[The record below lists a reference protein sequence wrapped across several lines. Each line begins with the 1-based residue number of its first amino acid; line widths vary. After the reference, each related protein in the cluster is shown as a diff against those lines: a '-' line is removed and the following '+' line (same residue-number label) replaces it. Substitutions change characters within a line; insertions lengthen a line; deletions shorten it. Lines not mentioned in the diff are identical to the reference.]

1 METMPEQAQLPPFAF
16 QLRSALQFFLLIAL
30 AAAALAAT
38 LAAQATAPADAVL
51 VHARIYTLNARQP
64 WAEALA
70 VRGGNIVAVGTE
82 PQIKKYRG
90 PSTRVIDAGG
100 RLVLPGFTDC
110 HIHFM
115 DGSLSLER
123 INVEDVKTIAGI
135 QQRVKEFAAAHPKD
149 PWILGRGWSYDV
161 FGTAALPD
169 KKYLD
174 EVVPDRPVLLEG
186 YDGHTYWANSK
197 ALQAAGIN
205 RNTPD
210 PPNGKI
216 VRDAQ
221 GEPTGALKEDAAVEL
236 VQRVVPQPTREE
248 RLQAL
253 RQGMAAANKAG
264 LVRVHSAG
272 GDFAYLDLLNQ
283 LRNQGQLTLRFYVS
297 DIARPPELTADEI
310 KKLEG
315 ARAKYHDSWI
325 SGGAVKFFLDGV
337 VESHTAAML
346 QPYTDDPSQSGKLF
360 WDPAKYKQAVAE
372 LNGRGFQIFTHAIG
386 DRSVRLAL
394 DAYEAS
400 YRNSAVKDLRDRVE
414 HIETISLAD
423 IPRFGHLGVIAS
435 MQPLHAYPD
444 ADTLKVWSPNIGP
457 ERTTRAWVWHSIA
470 GSGGRLAFGSDWP
483 VVTLSPWPGVQTA
496 LTRKTAEGTP
506 AGGFV
511 PSERITLPQVI
522 EAYTLGAAYAG
533 HREKTEGSLEPGKVA
548 DLIILNQDLFKI
560 PANQTNKT
568 QVLLTMV
575 GGKVAYHAL
584 DFTGNA
590 APAGGK

>member
-1 METMPEQAQLPPFAF
+1 MQPYEGRAHSPRLSPQL
-16 QLRSALQFFLLIAL
+16 S
-30 AAAALAAT
+30 LAAT
-38 LAAQATAPADAVL
+38 PILLFLAWFAFAATAMAQTATTADSIL
-51 VHARIYTLNARQP
+51 VNARIYTVNARQP

-70 VRGGNIVAVGTE
+70 VRGGNLVAVGTAA
-82 PQIKKYRG
+82 QIEKYRA

-123 INVEDVKTIAGI
+123 INLEDVKTISGI

-161 FGTAALPD
+161 FGAAALPD

-197 ALQAAGIN
+197 VLAAAGIT

-210 PPNGKI
+210 PANGKI

-221 GEPTGALKEDAAVEL
+221 GEPTGALKEDAAAEL
-236 VQRVVPQPTREE
+236 VQHVVPQPTREE

-253 RQGMAAANKAG
+253 LQGMRTANKAG

-272 GDFAYLDLLNQ
+272 GDFDYLALLDQ
-283 LRNQGQLTLRFYVS
+283 LRKQGQLTLRFYVS
-297 DIARPPELTADEI
+297 DVARPPELTKAEI
-310 KKLEG
+310 TRLEK
-315 ARAKYHDSWI
+315 ARAKYHDQWI

-337 VESHTAAML
+337 IESHTAAML

-372 LNGRGFQIFTHAIG
+372 LDRRGFQIFTHAIG

-394 DAYEAS
+394 DS
-400 YRNSAVKDLRDRVE
+400 YQAAHQANRTRDSRDRIE
-414 HIETISLAD
+414 HIETISAAD
-423 IPRFGHLGVIAS
+423 IPRFGQLGVVAS
-435 MQPLHAYPD
+435 MQPLHSYPD
-444 ADTLKVWSPNIGP
+444 DDTLKVWSPNIGP
-457 ERTTRAWVWHSIA
+457 ERTTRAWAWHSIA
-470 GSGGRLAFGSDWP
+470 AVGGHLAFGSDWP

-496 LTRKTAEGTP
+496 LTRQTAEGAP
-506 AGGFV
+506 AAGFV
-511 PSERITLPQVI
+511 PSERVTLEQTI
-522 EAYTLGAAYAG
+522 EGYTLGAAYAG

-548 DLIILNQDLFKI
+548 DFIILNQDLFKV
-560 PANQTNKT
+560 PANQANKT
-568 QVLLTMV
+568 QALLTMV
-575 GGKVAYHAL
+575 GGKVVYQAPE
-584 DFTGNA
+584 FTGQA
-590 APAGGK
+590 AGEK

>member
-1 METMPEQAQLPPFAF
+1 MALSAIGVAQHAI
-16 QLRSALQFFLLIAL
+16 SADTVLLNG
-30 AAAALAAT
+30 
-38 LAAQATAPADAVL
+38 
-51 VHARIYTLNARQP
+51 RIYTVNPRQP

-70 VRGGNIVAVGTE
+70 VRGGNIVAVGTAA
-82 PQIKKYRG
+82 QIQKYRG
-90 PSTRVIDAGG
+90 PSTKVIDAGG

-110 HIHFM
+110 HIHFLG
-115 DGSLSLER
+115 GSLSLQR
-123 INVEDVKTIAGI
+123 INLEDVKTISGI

-161 FGTAALPD
+161 FGAAALPD

-174 EVVPDRPVLLEG
+174 EVVPDRPVFLEG

-197 ALQAAGIN
+197 ALAAARIT

-210 PPNGKI
+210 PPTGKI

-221 GEPTGALKEDAAVEL
+221 GEPTGALKEDAAAEL
-236 VQRVVPQPTREE
+236 VEPVIPQPTREE

-253 RQGMAAANKAG
+253 RQGMHEANKAG

-272 GDFAYLDLLNQ
+272 GDFEFLPLFDQ
-283 LRNQGQLTLRFYVS
+283 LRQQGQLTVRFYVS
-297 DIARPPELTADEI
+297 DIVRPPELTPEEI
-310 KKLEG
+310 NKLEQ
-315 ARAKYHDSWI
+315 ARARYHDGWI

-337 VESHTAAML
+337 IESHTAAML

-372 LNGRGFQIFTHAIG
+372 LDRRGFQIFTHAIG

-394 DAYEAS
+394 DS
-400 YRNSAVKDLRDRVE
+400 YQAAHQANRTKDSRDRVE
-414 HIETISLAD
+414 HIETISAAD
-423 IPRFGHLGVIAS
+423 IPRFGQLGVIAS

-470 GSGGRLAFGSDWP
+470 SGGGHLAFGSDWP

-533 HREKTEGSLEPGKVA
+533 HREKTEGSLAAGKVA
-548 DLIILNQDLFKI
+548 DLIVLNQDLFKV
-560 PANQTNKT
+560 PADQTNKT
-568 QVLLTMV
+568 QVLLTIV
-575 GGKVAYHAL
+575 GGKVVYQSPA
-584 DFTGNA
+584 FTGSPV
-590 APAGGK
+590 PAGAK

>member
-1 METMPEQAQLPPFAF
+1 MNSSLPLEQSSP
-16 QLRSALQFFLLIAL
+16 LRCLSSSVKLLLLFLTTLAISSIA
-30 AAAALAAT
+30 
-38 LAAQATAPADAVL
+38 AAQAHPPADAVL
-51 VHARIYTLNARQP
+51 LHARIYTVNAHQP

-70 VRGGNIVAVGTE
+70 IRDSRIVAVGTE
-82 PQIKKYRG
+82 QQIEKYRG

-100 RLVLPGFTDC
+100 HLVLPGFTDC

-123 INVEDVKTIAGI
+123 INLDDVKTIAGI

-161 FGTAALPD
+161 FGKTALPD

-174 EVVPDRPVLLEG
+174 QVVPDRPVLLEG
-186 YDGHTYWANSK
+186 YDGHTYWVNSK
-197 ALQAAGIN
+197 ALAAAGIT

-221 GEPTGALKEDAAVEL
+221 GEPTGALKEDAAAEL
-236 VQRVVPQPTREE
+236 VERVVPQPTREQ

-253 RQGMAAANKAG
+253 LQGMAAANRAG

-272 GDFAYLDLLNQ
+272 GDFAYLDLLDE
-283 LRNQGQLTLRFYVS
+283 LRQQGRLTLRFYVS
-297 DIARPPELTADEI
+297 DIARPPELTSAEI
-310 KKLEG
+310 SKLG
-315 ARAKYHDSWI
+315 QARAKYHDEWI

-337 VESHTAAML
+337 IESHTAAML

-372 LNGRGFQIFTHAIG
+372 LNGRGFQVFTHAIG

-394 DAYEAS
+394 DAYQDS
-400 YRNSAVKDLRDRVE
+400 YRRSSVKDLRDRVE
-414 HIETISLAD
+414 HIETISAAD
-423 IPRFGHLGVIAS
+423 IPRFGQLGVIAS

-457 ERTTRAWVWHSIA
+457 ERTSRAWVWHSILA
-470 GSGGRLAFGSDWP
+470 SGGHLAFGSDWP
-483 VVTLSPWPGVQTA
+483 VVTLNPWPGVQTA
-496 LTRKTAEGTP
+496 LTRETAEGTP

-511 PSERITLPQVI
+511 PGERITLAQTI
-522 EAYTLGAAYAG
+522 AAYTLGAAYAG

-548 DLIILNQDLFKI
+548 DLIVLDQDLFTI
-560 PANQTNKT
+560 PANQTDKT
-568 QVLLTMV
+568 QVLMTMV
-575 GGKVAYHAL
+575 GGKVVYRAPA
-584 DFTGNA
+584 FTGA
-590 APAGGK
+590 VGAK

>member
-1 METMPEQAQLPPFAF
+1 MESAERSRLLHSRLLSAF
-16 QLRSALQFFLLIAL
+16 QLFALIF
-30 AAAALAAT
+30 AALS
-38 LAAQATAPADAVL
+38 LGAAQSLPAADTL
-51 VHARIYTLNARQP
+51 VVNARLYTVNSRQP

-70 VRGGNIVAVGTE
+70 VRGGNIVAVGTAA
-82 PQIKKYRG
+82 QIEKYRG

-100 RLVLPGFTDC
+100 RLILPGFTDC

-115 DGSLSLER
+115 DGSLSLQR

-135 QQRVKEFAAAHPKD
+135 QEAVRKFAAAHPRD

-161 FGTAALPD
+161 FGKAALPD

-197 ALQAAGIN
+197 ALAAAGIT

-236 VQRVVPQPTREE
+236 VQRVVPQPSREE
-248 RLQAL
+248 RMQAL

-272 GDFAYLDLLNQ
+272 GDFAYLDLLNE
-283 LRNQGQLTLRFYVS
+283 LRGRGQLTLRFYVS
-297 DIARPPELTADEI
+297 DIARPPQLTAEEI
-310 KKLEG
+310 AKLEH
-315 ARAKYHDSWI
+315 ARAQYHDQWI
-325 SGGAVKFFLDGV
+325 SGGTVKFFLDGV

-346 QPYTDDPSQSGKLF
+346 QPYADDPSQSGKLF
-360 WDPAKYKQAVAE
+360 WEPDKYKQAVAE
-372 LNGRGFQIFTHAIG
+372 LNGRGFQVFTHAIG
-386 DRSVRLAL
+386 DRAVRLAL
-394 DAYEAS
+394 DSYEAS
-400 YRNSAVKDLRDRVE
+400 YQAHKGKDLRDRVE
-414 HIETISLAD
+414 HIETISASDLS
-423 IPRFGHLGVIAS
+423 RFGQLGVIAS
-435 MQPLHAYPD
+435 MQPLHSYPD

-457 ERTTRAWVWHSIA
+457 ERTTRAWVWHSITA
-470 GSGGRLAFGSDWP
+470 SGGRLAFGSDWP

-496 LTRKTAEGTP
+496 LTRQTAAGTP

-511 PSERITLPQVI
+511 PSERITLPQTI

-533 HREKTEGSLEPGKVA
+533 HREKTEGSLQPGKAA
-548 DLIILNQDLFKI
+548 DLIVLNQDLFKI
-560 PANQTNKT
+560 PANQANKT

-575 GGKVAYHAL
+575 GGKVVYQAP
-584 DFTGNA
+584 DFTGQ
-590 APAGGK
+590 APAGAK

>member
-1 METMPEQAQLPPFAF
+1 VVA
-16 QLRSALQFFLLIAL
+16 
-30 AAAALAAT
+30 
-38 LAAQATAPADAVL
+38 AAQAPPPADTVV
-51 VHARIYTLNARQP
+51 VHARVYTVNSRHP

-70 VRGGNIVAVGTE
+70 VRGGNIVAVGTAA
-82 PQIKKYRG
+82 QIEKYRG
-90 PSTRVIDAGG
+90 ASTHVIDAGG

-115 DGSLSLER
+115 DGSLSLAR

-135 QQRVKEFAAAHPKD
+135 QEAVKKFAAAHPKD

-161 FGTAALPD
+161 FGKSALPH

-174 EVVPDRPVLLEG
+174 EVVPDRPVFLEG

-197 ALQAAGIN
+197 ALAAAGIT

-221 GEPTGALKEDAAVEL
+221 GEPTGALKEDAAAEL
-236 VQRVVPQPTREE
+236 VQRVIPQPSREE

-272 GDFAYLDLLNQ
+272 GDFAYLDLLNE
-283 LRNQGQLTLRFYVS
+283 LRERGQLNLRFYVS
-297 DIARPPELTADEI
+297 DIARPPQLTTEEI
-310 KKLEG
+310 NKLEQ
-315 ARAKYHDSWI
+315 ARAKYHDEWI

-360 WDPAKYKQAVAE
+360 WDPDKYKQAVAE
-372 LNGRGFQIFTHAIG
+372 LNGRGFQVFTHAIG
-386 DRSVRLAL
+386 DRAVRLAL
-394 DAYEAS
+394 DSYAAAYQAN
-400 YRNSAVKDLRDRVE
+400 RTKDLRDRVE
-414 HIETISLAD
+414 HIETISAAD
-423 IPRFGHLGVIAS
+423 IPRFGQLGVIAS
-435 MQPLHAYPD
+435 MQPLHAYPN

-457 ERTTRAWVWHSIA
+457 ERTTRAWVWHSILA
-470 GSGGRLAFGSDWP
+470 SGGHLAFGSDWP
-483 VVTLSPWPGVQTA
+483 VVTLNPWPGVQTA
-496 LTRKTAEGTP
+496 LTRQTAEGTP

-511 PSERITLPQVI
+511 PSERITLPQTI

-560 PANQTNKT
+560 PANQADKT
-568 QVLLTMV
+568 QVMLTMV
-575 GGKVAYHAL
+575 GGKVVYQAP
-584 DFTGNA
+584 DFTGQ
-590 APAGGK
+590 APAGAP

>member
-1 METMPEQAQLPPFAF
+1 MESAERAQL
-16 QLRSALQFFLLIAL
+16 LRSRLLFAIQILGLLL
-30 AAAALAAT
+30 AALSAGA
-38 LAAQATAPADAVL
+38 AAQTLPPADTV
-51 VHARIYTLNARQP
+51 VVNARLYTVNSRQP

-70 VRGGNIVAVGTE
+70 VRGGNIVAVGTKA
-82 PQIKKYRG
+82 QIEKYRG

-115 DGSLSLER
+115 DGSLSLQR

-135 QQRVKEFAAAHPKD
+135 QKAVKQFAAAHPKD

-161 FGTAALPD
+161 FGKAALPD

-197 ALQAAGIN
+197 ALAAAGIT

-236 VQRVVPQPTREE
+236 VQRVVPQPSREE

-283 LRNQGQLTLRFYVS
+283 LRENGQLTLRFYVS
-297 DIARPPELTADEI
+297 DIARPPQLTTMEI
-310 KKLEG
+310 NKLER
-315 ARAKYHDSWI
+315 ARAKYHDPWI

-337 VESHTAAML
+337 IESHTAAML
-346 QPYTDDPSQSGKLF
+346 QPYADDLSQSGKLF
-360 WDPAKYKQAVAE
+360 WDPDKYKHAVAE
-372 LNGRGFQIFTHAIG
+372 LNGRGFQVFTHAIG
-386 DRSVRLAL
+386 DRAVRLAL
-394 DAYEAS
+394 DSYEAS
-400 YRNSAVKDLRDRVE
+400 YQAHEGKDLRDRVE
-414 HIETISLAD
+414 HIETISAAD
-423 IPRFGHLGVIAS
+423 IPRFGKLGVIAS

-457 ERTTRAWVWHSIA
+457 ERTTRAWVWHSISA
-470 GSGGRLAFGSDWP
+470 SGGRLAFGSDWP

-496 LTRKTAEGTP
+496 LTRQTAEGTP
-506 AGGFV
+506 AAGFV
-511 PSERITLPQVI
+511 PSERITLPQTI

-533 HREKTEGSLEPGKVA
+533 HRDKTEGSLESGKVA
-548 DLIILNQDLFKI
+548 DLIIINQDLFKI
-560 PANQTNKT
+560 PANQADKT

-575 GGKVAYHAL
+575 GGKVVYQAAE
-584 DFTGNA
+584 FTGQ
-590 APAGGK
+590 APAGAQ

>member
-1 METMPEQAQLPPFAF
+1 MESAERAQLPPSRLLCVIQILVLLFA
-16 QLRSALQFFLLIAL
+16 ALS
-30 AAAALAAT
+30 AAAA
-38 LAAQATAPADAVL
+38 AQALPPADTV
-51 VHARIYTLNARQP
+51 VVNARIYTVNPRQP

-70 VRGGNIVAVGTE
+70 IRGGNIVAAGTAA
-82 PQIKKYRG
+82 QIEKYRG
-90 PSTRVIDAGG
+90 PATRVIDAGG

-135 QQRVKEFAAAHPKD
+135 QQVVKKFAAAHPKD

-161 FGTAALPD
+161 FGKAALPD

-197 ALQAAGIN
+197 ALAAAGIT

-221 GEPTGALKEDAAVEL
+221 GEPSGALKEDAAVEL
-236 VQRVVPQPTREE
+236 VQRVIPQPSREE

-253 RQGMAAANKAG
+253 RQGIAAANKSG

-272 GDFAYLDLLNQ
+272 GDFAYLDLLNE
-283 LRNQGQLTLRFYVS
+283 LRERGQLTLRFYVS
-297 DIARPPELTADEI
+297 DIARPPQLTTEEI
-310 KKLEG
+310 NKLEQ
-315 ARAKYHDSWI
+315 ARAKYHDQWI

-346 QPYTDDPSQSGKLF
+346 QPYADDPSQSGKLF
-360 WDPAKYKQAVAE
+360 WDPDKYKQAVAE
-372 LNGRGFQIFTHAIG
+372 LNGRGFQVFTHAIG
-386 DRSVRLAL
+386 DRAVRLAL
-394 DAYEAS
+394 DSYAAS
-400 YRNSAVKDLRDRVE
+400 YQANIGKDLRDRVE
-414 HIETISLAD
+414 HIETISAAD
-423 IPRFGHLGVIAS
+423 IPRFGKLGVIAS
-435 MQPLHAYPD
+435 MQPLHSYPD
-444 ADTLKVWSPNIGP
+444 ADTLQVWSPNIGP

-470 GSGGRLAFGSDWP
+470 ASGGSLAFGSDWP

-496 LTRKTAEGTP
+496 LTRQTAAGMP
-506 AGGFV
+506 ADGFV
-511 PSERITLPQVI
+511 PSERITLPQTI

-560 PANQTNKT
+560 PSNQANQT
-568 QVLLTMV
+568 QVMLTMV
-575 GGKVAYHAL
+575 GGKVVYQ
-584 DFTGNA
+584 DPEFTSE
-590 APAGGK
+590 APAGAP

>member
-1 METMPEQAQLPPFAF
+1 METIPEQAQSPRSAF
-16 QLRSALQFFLLIAL
+16 QLRSALQLFLLIAL
-30 AAAALAAT
+30 AATALAAT
-38 LAAQATAPADAVL
+38 LAAQVTPLADIVL
-51 VHARIYTLNARQP
+51 VHARIYTVNARQP

-70 VRGGNIVAVGTE
+70 IRGGNIVAVGTE
-82 PQIKKYRG
+82 PQIQKYRG

-115 DGSLSLER
+115 NGSLSLQR
-123 INVEDVKTIAGI
+123 INVEDVKTIAAI
-135 QQRVKEFAAAHPKD
+135 QQRVKEFASAHPKD

-174 EVVPDRPVLLEG
+174 EVVSDRPVLLEG

-197 ALQAAGIN
+197 ALAAAGIT

-221 GEPTGALKEDAAVEL
+221 GEPTGALKEDAAAEL

-253 RQGMAAANKAG
+253 RQGMAAANQAG

-272 GDFAYLDLLNQ
+272 GDFAYLDLLDE

-297 DIARPPELTADEI
+297 DIVRPPELTTVEI
-310 KKLEG
+310 TKLEK
-315 ARAKYHDSWI
+315 ARAKYHDAWI

-337 VESHTAAML
+337 IESHTAAML

-372 LNGRGFQIFTHAIG
+372 LNGRRFQIFTHAIG

-394 DAYEAS
+394 DAYQAS
-400 YRNSAVKDLRDRVE
+400 YRSSTVKDLRDRVE
-414 HIETISLAD
+414 HIETISAAD
-423 IPRFGHLGVIAS
+423 IPRFGQLGVIAS

-470 GSGGRLAFGSDWP
+470 ASGGRLAFGSDWP

-522 EAYTLGAAYAG
+522 AGYTLGAAYAG
-533 HREKTEGSLEPGKVA
+533 HREKTEGALEPGKVA
-548 DLIILNQDLFKI
+548 DLIVLNQDLFKI
-560 PANQTNKT
+560 PANQTDNTK
-568 QVLLTMV
+568 VLLTMV
-575 GGKVAYHAL
+575 GGKVVYQAPA
-584 DFTGNA
+584 FSGNP

>member
-1 METMPEQAQLPPFAF
+1 MESAERAQLPHSRLHFAIQILVLVF
-16 QLRSALQFFLLIAL
+16 AALYAG
-30 AAAALAAT
+30 AAAQSLPAADT
-38 LAAQATAPADAVL
+38 LV
-51 VHARIYTLNARQP
+51 VNARLYTVNSRQP

-70 VRGGNIVAVGTE
+70 VRGGNIVAVGTAA
-82 PQIKKYRG
+82 QIEKYRG

-100 RLVLPGFTDC
+100 RLILPGFTDC

-115 DGSLSLER
+115 DGSLSLQR

-135 QQRVKEFAAAHPKD
+135 QEAVRKFAAAHPKD
-149 PWILGRGWSYDV
+149 SWILGRGWSYDV
-161 FGTAALPD
+161 FGKAALPD

-197 ALQAAGIN
+197 ALAAAGIT

-221 GEPTGALKEDAAVEL
+221 DEPTGALKEDAAVEL
-236 VQRVVPQPTREE
+236 VQRVVPQPSREE

-272 GDFAYLDLLNQ
+272 GDFAYLDLLNE
-283 LRNQGQLTLRFYVS
+283 LRGRGQLTLRFYVS
-297 DIARPPELTADEI
+297 DIARPPQLTAEEI
-310 KKLEG
+310 AKLEH
-315 ARAKYHDSWI
+315 ARAQYHDQWI

-346 QPYTDDPSQSGKLF
+346 QPYADDPSQSGKLF
-360 WDPAKYKQAVAE
+360 WEPDKYKQAVAE
-372 LNGRGFQIFTHAIG
+372 LNGRGFQVFTHAIG
-386 DRSVRLAL
+386 DRAVRLAL
-394 DAYEAS
+394 DSYEAS
-400 YRNSAVKDLRDRVE
+400 YQAHKGKDLRDRVE
-414 HIETISLAD
+414 HIETISAAD
-423 IPRFGHLGVIAS
+423 ISRFGQLGVIAS
-435 MQPLHAYPD
+435 MQPLHSYPD

-470 GSGGRLAFGSDWP
+470 TSGGRLAFGSDWP

-496 LTRKTAEGTP
+496 LTRQTAAGTP

-511 PSERITLPQVI
+511 PSERITLPQTI

-533 HREKTEGSLEPGKVA
+533 HREKTEGSLQPGKAA
-548 DLIILNQDLFKI
+548 DLIVLNQDLFKI
-560 PANQTNKT
+560 PANQANKT

-575 GGKVAYHAL
+575 GGKVVYQAP
-584 DFTGNA
+584 DFTGQ
-590 APAGGK
+590 APAGAK

>member
-1 METMPEQAQLPPFAF
+1 MQPSTAHTG
-16 QLRSALQFFLLIAL
+16 LRPLIAALIFLLCSLAL
-30 AAAALAAT
+30 PSAVAV
-38 LAAQATAPADAVL
+38 AQELPADTLL
-51 VHARIYTLNARQP
+51 VNARIYTVNTRQP

-70 VRGGNIVAVGTE
+70 VRGGNIVAVGKAA
-82 PQIKKYRG
+82 QIEKFRG

-135 QQRVKEFAAAHPKD
+135 QQRVREFAAAHPSD

-161 FGTAALPD
+161 FGKAALPD

-174 EVVPDRPVLLEG
+174 QVVPDRPVLLEG

-197 ALQAAGIN
+197 ALAAAGIT

-216 VRDAQ
+216 VRDPQ
-221 GEPTGALKEDAAVEL
+221 GEPTGALKEDAAAEL

-253 RQGMAAANKAG
+253 RQGMAEANKAG

-272 GDFAYLDLLNQ
+272 GDFAYLDLLDQ
-283 LRNQGQLTLRFYVS
+283 LRQQGQLTVRFYIS
-297 DIARPPELTADEI
+297 DIVRPPELTQEEI
-310 KKLEG
+310 SKLEK
-315 ARAKYHDSWI
+315 ARAKYHDEWI

-337 VESHTAAML
+337 IESHTAAML
-346 QPYTDDPSQSGKLF
+346 QPYTDDPSQTGKLF
-360 WDPAKYKQAVAE
+360 WDPAKYKQAVMG

-386 DRSVRLAL
+386 DRAVRLAL
-394 DAYEAS
+394 DSYEAA
-400 YRNSAVKDLRDRVE
+400 YRANKMKDLRDRVE
-414 HIETISLAD
+414 HIETVSAAD
-423 IPRFGHLGVIAS
+423 IPRFGSLGVIAS

-470 GSGGRLAFGSDWP
+470 ASGGHLAFGSDWP

-496 LTRKTAEGTP
+496 LTRQTAEGAP

-511 PSERITLPQVI
+511 PSERITLPQTI
-522 EAYTLGAAYAG
+522 QGYTLGAAYAG

-548 DLIILNQDLFKI
+548 DLIVLNQDLFKV

-575 GGKVAYHAL
+575 GGRVVYQAAG
-584 DFTGNA
+584 FTGKA
-590 APAGGK
+590 EGGK

>member
-1 METMPEQAQLPPFAF
+1 METILEQPQPRRHAGQLC
-16 QLRSALQFFLLIAL
+16 SARKLSLLIAL
-30 AAAALAAT
+30 AILAPALP
-38 LAAQATAPADAVL
+38 LAGQVAQPADAVL
-51 VHARIYTLNARQP
+51 VHARIYTVNARQP

-70 VRGGNIVAVGTE
+70 IRGGNLVAVGTE
-82 PQIKKYRG
+82 AEIRKYRG

-135 QQRVKEFAAAHPKD
+135 QQRVKEFAAAHPRD

-161 FGTAALPD
+161 FGKAALPD

-197 ALQAAGIN
+197 ALQAAGIT

-210 PPNGKI
+210 PPTGKI
-216 VRDAQ
+216 VHDAQ
-221 GEPTGALKEDAAVEL
+221 GEPTGALKEDAAAEL

-253 RQGMAAANKAG
+253 RQGMAAANKSG

-272 GDFAYLDLLNQ
+272 GDFAYLDLLDQ
-283 LRNQGQLTLRFYVS
+283 LRRQGQLTVRFYVS
-297 DIARPPELTADEI
+297 DIVRPPELTTAETN
-310 KKLEG
+310 KLEN
-315 ARAKYHDSWI
+315 ARAKYHDQWI

-372 LNGRGFQIFTHAIG
+372 LNARGFQIFTHAIG
-386 DRSVRLAL
+386 DRAVRLAL
-394 DAYEAS
+394 DAYQSS
-400 YRNSAVKDLRDRVE
+400 YQSTTVKDLRDRVE
-414 HIETISLAD
+414 HIETISAAD
-423 IPRFGHLGVIAS
+423 ITRFGQLGVIAS

-470 GSGGRLAFGSDWP
+470 ASGGHLAFGSDWP

-496 LTRKTAEGTP
+496 LTRETAEGTP
-506 AGGFV
+506 TGGFV
-511 PSERITLPQVI
+511 PTERITLPQVI
-522 EAYTLGAAYAG
+522 AGYTLGAAYAG

-560 PANQTNKT
+560 PANQTDKT
-568 QVLLTMV
+568 MVLLTMV
-575 GGKVAYHAL
+575 GGKVVYRAP
-584 DFTGNA
+584 DFAGPA
-590 APAGGK
+590 AAGAK

>member
-1 METMPEQAQLPPFAF
+1 MNTSATPAPQRRLC
-16 QLRSALQFFLLIAL
+16 SALKLGLLSLLPVLALASL
-30 AAAALAAT
+30 AAAQT
-38 LAAQATAPADAVL
+38 PADAVL
-51 VHARIYTLNARQP
+51 LHARIYTVNAQQP
-64 WAEALA
+64 WADALA
-70 VRGGNIVAVGTE
+70 IRSGNIVAVGTE
-82 PQIKKYRG
+82 AEIQNYRG

-149 PWILGRGWSYDV
+149 SWILGRGWSYDV
-161 FGTAALPD
+161 FGAAALPD

-186 YDGHTYWANSK
+186 YDGHTYWANSR
-197 ALQAAGIN
+197 ALAAAGIT

-221 GEPTGALKEDAAVEL
+221 GEPTGALKEDAAAEL
-236 VQRVVPQPTREE
+236 VQRVVPQPSREE

-253 RQGMAAANKAG
+253 RQGMHEANKVG

-272 GDFAYLDLLNQ
+272 GDFAYLDLLNE
-283 LRNQGQLTLRFYVS
+283 LRKQGQLTVRFYVS
-297 DIARPPELTADEI
+297 DIARPPELTAAEI
-310 KKLEG
+310 SKLEK
-315 ARAKYHDSWI
+315 ARATYHDAWI

-337 VESHTAAML
+337 IESHTAAML

-394 DAYEAS
+394 DAYAAS
-400 YRNSAVKDLRDRVE
+400 YRSSADKDLRDRIE
-414 HIETISLAD
+414 HIETISAAD
-423 IPRFGHLGVIAS
+423 IPRFGQLGVIAS

-444 ADTLKVWSPNIGP
+444 NDTLKVWSPNIGP
-457 ERTTRAWVWHSIA
+457 ERTTRAWVWHSILA
-470 GSGGRLAFGSDWP
+470 SGGRLAFGSDWP
-483 VVTLSPWPGVQTA
+483 VVTLNPWPGVQTA
-496 LTRKTAEGTP
+496 LTRETAEGMP

-511 PSERITLPQVI
+511 PSERINLAQTI
-522 EAYTLGAAYAG
+522 TAYTLGAAYAG
-533 HREKTEGSLEPGKVA
+533 HREKTEGSLQPGKVA
-548 DLIILNQDLFKI
+548 DLIVLNQDLFKT
-560 PANQTNKT
+560 PASQADKT

-575 GGKVAYHAL
+575 GGKVVYQAPE
-584 DFTGNA
+584 FTTQA
-590 APAGGK
+590 AAGAK

>member
-1 METMPEQAQLPPFAF
+1 MESAERAQLPHSRLHFAI
-16 QLRSALQFFLLIAL
+16 QILVLLF
-30 AAAALAAT
+30 AALSAGAAPQSLPAADT
-38 LAAQATAPADAVL
+38 LL
-51 VHARIYTLNARQP
+51 VNARLYTVNSRQP

-70 VRGGNIVAVGTE
+70 IRNGNIVAVGTAAQVE
-82 PQIKKYRG
+82 KYRG

-115 DGSLSLER
+115 DGSLSLQR

-161 FGTAALPD
+161 FGKAALPD

-174 EVVPDRPVLLEG
+174 EVVHDRPVLLEG

-197 ALQAAGIN
+197 ALAAAGIT

-216 VRDAQ
+216 VRGAQ
-221 GEPTGALKEDAAVEL
+221 GEPTGALKEDAAAEL
-236 VQRVVPQPTREE
+236 VQRVVPQPPREE

-272 GDFAYLDLLNQ
+272 GDFAYLDLLHE
-283 LRNQGQLTLRFYVS
+283 LRQRGQLTLRFYVS
-297 DIARPPELTADEI
+297 DIARPPQLTAEEI
-310 KKLEG
+310 TKLEQ
-315 ARAKYHDSWI
+315 ARAKYHDEWI

-337 VESHTAAML
+337 IESHTAAML
-346 QPYTDDPSQSGKLF
+346 QPYADDPSQSGKLF
-360 WDPAKYKQAVAE
+360 WDPDKYKQAVAE
-372 LNGRGFQIFTHAIG
+372 LNGRGFQVFTHAIG
-386 DRSVRLAL
+386 DRAVRLAL
-394 DAYEAS
+394 DSYQAS
-400 YRNSAVKDLRDRVE
+400 YQANKGKDLRDRVE
-414 HIETISLAD
+414 HIETISAAD
-423 IPRFGHLGVIAS
+423 IPRFGRLGVIAS
-435 MQPLHAYPD
+435 MQPLHSYPD

-457 ERTTRAWVWHSIA
+457 ERTTRAWVWHSILA
-470 GSGGRLAFGSDWP
+470 SGGRLAFGSDWP
-483 VVTLSPWPGVQTA
+483 VVTLRPWPGVQTA
-496 LTRKTAEGTP
+496 LTRQTAEGKP

-511 PSERITLPQVI
+511 PNERITLPQTI

-533 HREKTEGSLEPGKVA
+533 HREKTEGSLQPGKVA
-548 DLIILNQDLFKI
+548 DLIILNQNLFKI
-560 PANQTNKT
+560 PANQANKT

-575 GGKVAYHAL
+575 GGKVVYQAA
-584 DFTGNA
+584 DFSNRA
-590 APAGGK
+590 AK